1 MRAAGYRPDL
11 VAMSPTDGLELQL
24 ISLEGGASYVFAQ
37 ALPSVVVSNSI
48 ADGEGF
54 VCDSSALG
62 TLFLSPFSFGTFEE
76 NAGQTNTST
85 VRGESNGVF
94 VVQRLDA
101 AASILLAS
109 P

>member
-1 MRAAGYRPDL
+1 M
-11 VAMSPTDGLELQL
+11 
-24 ISLEGGASYVFAQ
+24 
-37 ALPSVVVSNSI
+37 
-48 ADGEGF
+48 
-54 VCDSSALG
+54 
-62 TLFLSPFSFGTFEE
+62 FLSPFSFGTFEE